1 LITITTGDA
10 AQFMKFWYDVSPRPM
25 AKTMI
30 IRNTANQATKMQLSS
45 RNANKKYVRFFN
57 HHSLETGWRYVVGA
71 LTGRPGEE
79 GTL

>member
-1 LITITTGDA
+1 
-10 AQFMKFWYDVSPRPM
+10 
-25 AKTMI
+25 MI
-30 IRNTANQATKMQLSS
+30 IKNTANQATKMQLSS

-71 LTGRPGEE
+71 LTGRLGEE